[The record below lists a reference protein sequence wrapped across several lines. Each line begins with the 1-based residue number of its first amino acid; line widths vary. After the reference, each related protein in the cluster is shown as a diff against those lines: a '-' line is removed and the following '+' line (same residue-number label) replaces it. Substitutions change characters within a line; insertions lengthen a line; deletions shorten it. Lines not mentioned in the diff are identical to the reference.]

1 MMKQIEK
8 SEAAEIAAI
17 STALSMM
24 DSLKICRCCGF
35 EPRNPSLAHRVR
47 PFGVCIVLLPMCSAK
62 LATYVLELNR
72 LRGAF
77 CYGIGF

>member
-24 DSLKICRCCGF
+24 DSLKFADAVGSNHVT
-35 EPRNPSLAHRVR
+35 PRW
-47 PFGVCIVLLPMCSAK
+47 CIV
-62 LATYVLELNR
+62 
-72 LRGAF
+72 
-77 CYGIGF
+77 